1 MREIVTVK
9 ISNFKAVFIGALALA
24 ACSAG
29 EQSHAEPATNYEPA
43 NPVRPLSIIPMPQKA
58 EVHTGSFTI
67 DEGTVLAAGA
77 AERATADY
85 LQDLIQ
91 AGSGVSLEINNR
103 ASEGAIILSID
114 SSQTER
120 FGEEGYALSISPE
133 NVTITASAEPGLFYG
148 VQSLR
153 QMLPAAF
160 ERSNGSATLGF
171 TIAAVEIE
179 DRPRFGWRALM
190 LDEARY
196 FMGKDAVYKILD
208 QMAQLKLN
216 VFHWHLTDDH
226 GWRIE
231 IKKYPKLTE
240 IGAFRKDT
248 QFGTPET
255 RQTDRFRGEPHGG
268 FYTQEEIKEILAY
281 AAAHHITVVP
291 EIAMPGHASAA
302 IASYPWLGTI
312 SKDVE
317 VATKIGVQDP
327 VFNVADPRV
336 IEFLEDV
343 LDETIAL
350 FPSDVIHIG
359 GDEVRY
365 DEWNESVEIQAL
377 MEREGIATPAALQ
390 VHFTN
395 QISQYVEGKGRR
407 IMGWNEILGLQIHHW
422 QEESDQI
429 TESESNLAQSA
440 VVHFWKGDPEM
451 MITAAERGHDIVNS
465 THQHTYLDYTYQQI
479 GMKHAYDFNPIPDGM
494 SEAQAERILGLGAQM
509 WPEYTHDEQTMERQI
524 YPRIAAYAEVGWTDL
539 DNKDYADFRDRL
551 LDLALRWEAK
561 DIQYGP
567 FID

>member
-1 MREIVTVK
+1 MYRHIASIK
-9 ISNFKAVFIGALALA
+9 SSFIAAFALI

-29 EQSHAEPATNYEPA
+29 ETSNAEQ
-43 NPVRPLSIIPMPQKA
+43 PVVAREDVPVQRLSIIPQPQSMTPQ
-58 EVHTGSFTI
+58 TGSFRMDEETI
-67 DEGTVLAAGA
+67 LRAGDEEKAAAQHLQDMIYAGA
-77 AERATADY
+77 GIRLGIHGKNAE
-85 LQDLIQ
+85 
-91 AGSGVSLEINNR
+91 GGVVFN
-103 ASEGAIILSID
+103 ID
-114 SSQTER
+114 RKRIEH
-120 FGEEGYALSISPE
+120 FGEEGYALTVSNDEIFISAANE
-133 NVTITASAEPGLFYG
+133 AGLFYG
-148 VQSLR
+148 VQTLR

-160 ERSNGSATLGF
+160 ERGDGSANLHF
-171 TIAAVEIE
+171 AIPAVAIE
-179 DRPRFGWRALM
+179 DQPRFGWRALM

-196 FMGKDAVYKILD
+196 FMGKEAVFKILD

-255 RQTDRFRGEPHGG
+255 RQTTRFRGEPHGG

-281 AAAHHITVVP
+281 AAARHITIVP

-317 VATKIGVQDP
+317 VATKFGVQDP
-327 VFNVADPRV
+327 VFNIADPRV

-365 DEWNESVEIQAL
+365 DEWNESAEIKEL
-377 MEREGIATPAALQ
+377 MDREGIATPAALQ

-395 QISQYVEGKGRR
+395 QMSQYVEGKDRR

-465 THQHTYLDYTYQQI
+465 THQYTYLDYTYEQI
-479 GMKHAYDFNPIPDGM
+479 GLKLAYDFNPVPEGI
-494 SEAQAERILGLGAQM
+494 SEEHAGRILGLGAQM

-524 YPRIAAYAEVGWTDL
+524 YPRIAAYAEVGWTEL
-539 DNKDYADFRDRL
+539 ENKDYSEFRDRI